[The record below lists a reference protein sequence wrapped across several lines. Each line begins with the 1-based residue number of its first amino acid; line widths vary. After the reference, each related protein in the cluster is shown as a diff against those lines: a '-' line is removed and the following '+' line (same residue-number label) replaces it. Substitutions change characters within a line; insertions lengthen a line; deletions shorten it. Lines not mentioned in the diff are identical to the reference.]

1 MTTIKKTIFGLFFIL
16 LAGNISAQHKIGY
29 LELDSIIKDMPE
41 YAEASKVLE
50 KLGNDLSARYNLM
63 VSEYQNKESDCAKQQ
78 NNPNISPSIKELC
91 LDELEDQQKRIQAF
105 QQKAQ
110 KDISDKQNEL
120 VAPIIDKVKKII
132 ADIAKEKGYAY
143 VMDSA
148 QSGFL
153 YSSPADDLT
162 AEVKKR
168 LNLK

>member
-1 MTTIKKTIFGLFFIL
+1 
-16 LAGNISAQHKIGY
+16 
-29 LELDSIIKDMPE
+29 MPE